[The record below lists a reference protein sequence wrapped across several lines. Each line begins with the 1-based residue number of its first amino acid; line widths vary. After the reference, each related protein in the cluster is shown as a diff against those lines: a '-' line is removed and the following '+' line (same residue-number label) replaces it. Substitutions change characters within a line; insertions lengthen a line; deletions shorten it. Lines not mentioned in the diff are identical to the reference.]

1 MKNLSLLFGVM
12 SGTSLDGIDI
22 VLIHQNNKSIKII
35 EFIHIPYSINTRKDF
50 LALHSGHNS
59 DLEHSIQMSLSHAK
73 TTANGIKKILKKHK
87 LETKDIKCIGYH
99 GQTIRHYPER
109 GYSVQLGSANLLA
122 ELTNISV
129 VSDFRN
135 RDIVAG
141 GQGAPLVPAFH
152 NEFFFKK
159 NKNRVIINIGGISNI
174 TYLPRN
180 KKIIGFDC
188 GPGNILLDQWIKIHQ
203 NKNFDN
209 HGRWAKTGKLVNDL
223 LHNFKKDLFFKK
235 QPPKS
240 TGREL
245 FNIDWLNKFDVSA
258 HPAED
263 VQRTILELTVV
274 TINDAIRKF
283 CPSLDEIYICGG
295 GSKNKFLINRLERVT
310 GVNINTTDKL
320 NLPSQQVEAA
330 AFAWL
335 AKKCIQK
342 QFNNSPTVTGS
353 KGPRILGAIHY
364 S

>member
-1 MKNLSLLFGVM
+1 MKNLSLFFGVM

-22 VLIHQNNKSIKII
+22 VLINQVNKSIKII
-35 EFIHIPYSINTRKDF
+35 NFIHMPYNMKMRQDILK
-50 LALHSGHNS
+50 LHSGQNS
-59 DLEHSIQMSLSHAK
+59 DLEHSIHLSLAHAK
-73 TTANGIKKILKKHK
+73 ITANGINKILKKNK
-87 LETKDIKCIGYH
+87 LNSIDVKCIGYH

-109 GYSVQLGSANLLA
+109 GYSVQLGNPNLLA
-122 ELTNISV
+122 ELTNITV

-174 TYLPRN
+174 TYLPTN
-180 KKIIGFDC
+180 QNIIGFDC
-188 GPGNILLDQWIKIHQ
+188 GPGNILLDHWIKLKH

-209 HGRWAKTGKLVNDL
+209 LGRWAKSGKIIEDL
-223 LHNFKKDLFFKK
+223 LLNFQKDSFFKK
-235 QPPKS
+235 RPPKS

-245 FNIDWLNKFDVSA
+245 FNIDWLNKFNVNNY
-258 HPAED
+258 PIED
-263 VQRTILELTVV
+263 IQRTLLELTVV
-274 TINDAIRKF
+274 AINESIKNF
-283 CPSLDEIYICGG
+283 CSSVDEIYICGG
-295 GSKNKFLINRLERVT
+295 GSKNKFLIERLEIIT
-310 GVNINTTDKL
+310 GVAINTTDKL
-320 NLPSQQVEAA
+320 NIPTQQVEAI

-342 QFNNSPTVTGS
+342 QSNNSPNITGS
-353 KGPRILGAIHY
+353 SGPRILGAIHY

>member
-1 MKNLSLLFGVM
+1 MNNSSLLLGVM

-22 VLIHQNNKSIKII
+22 ILIDQNNQSIKII
-35 EFIHIPYSINTRKDF
+35 EFIHMPYNENIKRDF
-50 LALHSGHNS
+50 LSLHSGQNS
-59 DLEHSIQMSLSHAK
+59 DLEHSIQMSISHAK
-73 TTANGIKKILKKHK
+73 ITANGIKKILRKHK
-87 LETKDIKCIGYH
+87 LKAENVKCIGYH
-99 GQTIRHYPER
+99 GQTIRHYPKS
-109 GYSVQLGSANLLA
+109 GYSVQLGNANLLA
-122 ELTNISV
+122 ELTNITV

-152 NEFFFKK
+152 NEFFSKK

-188 GPGNILLDQWIKIHQ
+188 GPGNMLLDQWIKIQQ

-209 HGRWAKTGKLVNDL
+209 HGGWAKSGKLVDDL

-235 QPPKS
+235 KPPKS

-245 FNIDWLNKFDVSA
+245 FNIDWLNKFDIMS
-258 HPAED
+258 HPAKD

-274 TINDAIRKF
+274 TINDAIKKF
-283 CPSLDEIYICGG
+283 CPGVDEIYICGG
-295 GSKNKFLINRLERVT
+295 GCKNKFLIDRLEGIT
-310 GVNINTTDKL
+310 GLNINTTDKL
-320 NLPSQQVEAA
+320 NVPSQQVEAA

-353 KGPRILGAIHY
+353 QGPRILGAIHY

>member
-1 MKNLSLLFGVM
+1 MNKSSLLFGVM

-22 VLIHQNNKSIKII
+22 VLINQNNKSIKII
-35 EFIHIPYSINTRKDF
+35 EFIHMPYNTKIRKDF
-50 LALHSGHNS
+50 LTLHSGHNS
-59 DLEHSIQMSLSHAK
+59 DLEHSIQLSLSHAK
-73 TTANGIKKILKKHK
+73 ITSNGIIKILKKHK
-87 LETKDIKCIGYH
+87 LNAKNIKCIGYH
-99 GQTIRHYPER
+99 GQTIRHYPEC

-122 ELTNISV
+122 ELTNITV

-174 TYLPRN
+174 TYLPAN
-180 KKIIGFDC
+180 KNVIGFDC
-188 GPGNILLDQWIKIHQ
+188 GPGNILLDHWIKIRH

-209 HGRWAKTGKLVNDL
+209 LGKWAKSGKVIEDL
-223 LHNFKKDLFFKK
+223 LLNFQKDLFFKK
-235 QPPKS
+235 RPPKS

-245 FNIDWLNKFDVSA
+245 FNIDWINKFNVKNY
-258 HPAED
+258 HPED
-263 VQRTILELTVV
+263 IQRTLLELTAL
-274 TINDAIRKF
+274 TINEAITKF
-283 CPSLDEIYICGG
+283 CSDVDEIYICGG
-295 GSKNKFLINRLERVT
+295 GSKNKFLIERVGEIS

-320 NLPSQQVEAA
+320 KIPPQQVEAI

-342 QFNNSPTVTGS
+342 QYNNSPTITGS
-353 KGPRILGAIHY
+353 SGPRILGAIHY

>member
-22 VLIHQNNKSIKII
+22 VLIHQKHKSIKII
-35 EFIHIPYSINTRKDF
+35 EFIHTPYSKKTRKDF

-159 NKNRVIINIGGISNI
+159 NKNRIIINIGGISNI
-174 TYLPRN
+174 TYLPAN

-188 GPGNILLDQWIKIHQ
+188 GPGNILLDIWVKIQ
-203 NKNFDN
+203 RNKNFDN
-209 HGRWAKTGKLVNDL
+209 QGRWAKSGKLIEDL
-223 LHNFKKDLFFKK
+223 LLNFQEDPFFKK
-235 QPPKS
+235 CPPKS

-245 FNIDWLNKFDVSA
+245 FNIDWLNKFDIKNY
-258 HPAED
+258 PPED
-263 VQRTILELTVV
+263 IQRTLLELTAV
-274 TINDAIRKF
+274 TINLSIKKF
-283 CPSLDEIYICGG
+283 CSSTNEIYICGG
-295 GSKNKFLINRLERVT
+295 GSKNKFLIERLEAVT
-310 GVNINTTDKL
+310 GVNIDSTDKL
-320 NLPSQQVEAA
+320 NIPSQQVEAV

-342 QFNNSPTVTGS
+342 QFNNSPTITGS
-353 KGPRILGAIHY
+353 SGSKILGAIHY

>member
-22 VLIHQNNKSIKII
+22 VLIHQKHKSIKII
-35 EFIHIPYSINTRKDF
+35 EFIHIPYSTNTRKDF

-73 TTANGIKKILKKHK
+73 ITADGIKNILKKNK
-87 LETKDIKCIGYH
+87 LKSKDIKCIGYH
-99 GQTIRHYPER
+99 GQTIRHCPEN
-109 GYSVQLGSANLLA
+109 GYSVQLGNANLLA
-122 ELTNISV
+122 ELTNITV

-152 NEFFFKK
+152 NEFFSKK

-188 GPGNILLDQWIKIHQ
+188 GPGNILLDQWIKIQQ

-209 HGRWAKTGKLVNDL
+209 LGRWAKSGKLVDDL

-235 QPPKS
+235 QLPKS
-240 TGREL
+240 TGRDL
-245 FNIDWLNKFDVSA
+245 FNIDWLNKFDVRA
-258 HPAED
+258 HPAKD

-283 CPSLDEIYICGG
+283 CSGVDEIYICGG
-295 GSKNKFLINRLERVT
+295 GSKNKFLIDRLE
-310 GVNINTTDKL
+310 GISGLNINTTDKL
-320 NLPSQQVEAA
+320 NVPSQQVEAA

-342 QFNNSPTVTGS
+342 QFNNSPDVTGS